1 MGGNGMDGCETGRWT
16 MLWWGWL
23 IIAAVGLL
31 VVAGTLAGVQ
41 ARRRAGTVIVV
52 RRGHRAGRG
61 GTRWTR

>member
-1 MGGNGMDGCETGRWT
+1 

-31 VVAGTLAGVQ
+31 VVAGALAGVQ
-41 ARRRAGTVIVV
+41 ARRRSGTVIVV
-52 RRGHRAGRG
+52 RRGQRAGRG